1 MLSSIA
7 CLKKFGIPGFASREG
22 KYMEVLSLPAWL
34 RAAIPALP
42 VKVYCNRL
50 LSAPLVAALSNVV
63 NRGLA
68 SELKTWNGC
77 YIVRKKRG
85 AFALSLHS
93 WGVAVDLN
101 AGTNVFGKSPTLS
114 AGFVKCFT
122 DAGFDWG
129 GEWKKP
135 DGMHFQLSKI

>member
-1 MLSSIA
+1 MLSSFE

-22 KYMEVLSLPAWL
+22 KYMEVLTLPAWL

-50 LSAPLVAALSNVV
+50 LSAPLVAALTNVV

-68 SELKTWNGC
+68 AELKTWDGC
-77 YIVRKKRG
+77 YKVRMKTAG
-85 AFALSLHS
+85 FSPSLHS
-93 WGVAVDLN
+93 WGVAIDLN
-101 AGTNVFGKSPTLS
+101 AATNGYNKTPRLS
-114 AGFVKCFT
+114 SAFVKCFT
-122 DAGFDWG
+122 DVGFDWG

-135 DGMHFQLSKI
+135 DGMHFQLMKI